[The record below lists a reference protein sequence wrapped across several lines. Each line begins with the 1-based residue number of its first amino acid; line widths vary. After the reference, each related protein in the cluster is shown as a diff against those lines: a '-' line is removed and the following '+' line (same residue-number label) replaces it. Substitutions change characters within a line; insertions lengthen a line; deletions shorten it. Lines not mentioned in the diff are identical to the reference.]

1 MTNEPRYGILQT
13 NQERGAYMDKFY
25 RVEVWKTI
33 ADPKT
38 NITYLQQEQQDG
50 YLDMSKAEDKEQYK
64 TILRSCVKKI
74 GLYFGKFSPNEDYIF
89 RFAPV
94 DSIPMQNEP
103 ENQIQNPE
111 NDSEN

>member
-1 MTNEPRYGILQT
+1 
-13 NQERGAYMDKFY
+13 MDKFY

-74 GLYFGKFSPNEDYIF
+74 GLCFSNFSPNEDYIF